1 MLSHNSKGFIAV
13 FEGPSKAIQCG
24 QDLLSSMATSL
35 TQISC
40 AVHIKEAM
48 LEEILEPG
56 NKIKTTLEAIL
67 AQSAAQ
73 QILTTL
79 TVKHLLS
86 GSGLCFQA
94 HRSIEVTILESF
106 AQLFRVIDPSIQT
119 LPAPHIKAR
128 QALKHESFLENVLQC
143 IETHLSD
150 ELFGV
155 EMLCKE
161 IGVSERQL
169 QRKLKAITNKSP
181 IKLICS
187 VRLHRAKELIL
198 KQQYNIAEIS
208 YMTGF
213 LSPSYFSKCFKK
225 EFGLSPSS
233 LLKKE
238 ESPLL
243 SETL

>member
-1 MLSHNSKGFIAV
+1 MGTPA
-13 FEGPSKAIQCG
+13 FEPS
-24 QDLLSSMATSL
+24 
-35 TQISC
+35 
-40 AVHIKEAM
+40 
-48 LEEILEPG
+48 P
-56 NKIKTTLEAIL
+56 
-67 AQSAAQ
+67 
-73 QILTTL
+73 
-79 TVKHLLS
+79 
-86 GSGLCFQA
+86 
-94 HRSIEVTILESF
+94 
-106 AQLFRVIDPSIQT
+106 QLFRVIDPSTHSLEDQ
-119 LPAPHIKAR
+119 PIKPL

-155 EMLCKE
+155 EMLCRE

-198 KQQYNIAEIS
+198 KQGHNIAEIN

-225 EFGLSPSS
+225 EFGLRPSS
-233 LLKKE
+233 I
-238 ESPLL
+238 
-243 SETL
+243 